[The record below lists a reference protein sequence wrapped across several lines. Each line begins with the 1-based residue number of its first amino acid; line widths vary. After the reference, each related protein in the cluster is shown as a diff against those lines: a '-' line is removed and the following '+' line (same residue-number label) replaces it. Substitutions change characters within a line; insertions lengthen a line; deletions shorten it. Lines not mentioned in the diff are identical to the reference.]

1 MAIILLQIG
10 DFMITEERTSRIDD
24 ILTRKQ
30 TTLQVMLDDVASSQ
44 NISAIIRSCDGVGVL
59 NFYYASTE
67 NVDAK
72 IHKTI
77 TQGTHRWINRKRIDY
92 ENRVAFLKEKQ
103 AKGFQIVVTHL
114 EEKSVSF
121 SKIDYT
127 KPTVLVMGNEK
138 DGISDEVLTLAD
150 EVIIIPMRGMA
161 QSLNV
166 SVATGLILYEAQR
179 QFDEA
184 GAYDTPQISEE
195 KREEIKKEWIYRD
208 VIRDRSKGKV
218 FY

>member
-1 MAIILLQIG
+1 
-10 DFMITEERTSRIDD
+10 MITKERTFRIDD

-30 TTLQVMLDDVASSQ
+30 TSLQVMLDDVASSQ

-59 NFYYASTE
+59 NFYYASKE
-67 NVDAK
+67 NVDAR

-77 TQGTHRWINRKRIDY
+77 TQGTHRWMNRERIVY
-92 ENRVAFLKEKQ
+92 ENRVEFLKEKQ

-121 SKIDYT
+121 SKVDYT

-138 DGISDEVLTLAD
+138 EGISDDVLALAD
-150 EVIIIPMRGMA
+150 EVIIIPMLGMA

-179 QFDEA
+179 QLDEI
-184 GAYDTPQISEE
+184 GAYDDSQLLEE
-195 KREEIKKEWIYRD
+195 EREEIKKEWIYRD
-208 VIRDRSKGKV
+208 TIRHRSKGKI

>member
-1 MAIILLQIG
+1 
-10 DFMITEERTSRIDD
+10 MITKERTLRIDD

-30 TTLQVMLDDVASSQ
+30 ITLQVMLDDVASSQ

-59 NFYYASTE
+59 NFYYASKE
-67 NVDAK
+67 NVDSK

-77 TQGTHRWINRKRIDY
+77 TQGTHRWMNRERIVY
-92 ENRVAFLKEKQ
+92 ENRVEFLKEKQ
-103 AKGFQIVVTHL
+103 AQGFQIVVTHL
-114 EEKSVSF
+114 EEKSIAF
-121 SKIDYT
+121 SKVDYT

-138 DGISDEVLTLAD
+138 EGTSQEVLALAD
-150 EVIIIPMRGMA
+150 EIIIIPMLGMA

-179 QFDEA
+179 QLDEA
-184 GAYDTPQISEE
+184 GHYEKPQLSKEQ
-195 KREEIKKEWIYRD
+195 REEIKKEWIYRD
-208 VIRDRSKGKV
+208 TIRHRSKGKI

>member
-1 MAIILLQIG
+1 ML
-10 DFMITEERTSRIDD
+10 TKERTLRIND

-30 TTLQVMLDDVASSQ
+30 TSLQVMLDDVASSQ

-59 NFYYASTE
+59 NFYYASKE
-67 NVDAK
+67 NVDAR

-77 TQGTHRWINRKRIDY
+77 TQGTHRWMNRERIVYEKR
-92 ENRVAFLKEKQ
+92 VKFLKAKQ

-114 EEKSVSF
+114 EEKSIAF
-121 SKIDYT
+121 SKVDYT
-127 KPTVLVMGNEK
+127 KPTILVMGNEK
-138 DGISDEVLTLAD
+138 EGTSQEVLALAD
-150 EVIIIPMRGMA
+150 EVIIIPMLGMA

-179 QFDEA
+179 QLDEV
-184 GAYDTPQISEE
+184 GAYDVSQLLDEE
-195 KREEIKKEWIYRD
+195 REEIKKEWIYRD
-208 VIRDRSKGKV
+208 VIRHRSKGSI